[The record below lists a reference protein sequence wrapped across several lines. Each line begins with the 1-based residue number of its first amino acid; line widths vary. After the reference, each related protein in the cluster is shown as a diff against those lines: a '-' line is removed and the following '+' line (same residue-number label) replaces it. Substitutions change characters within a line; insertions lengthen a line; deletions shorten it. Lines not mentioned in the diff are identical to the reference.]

1 MPTMQLPQSVLIAN
15 RGEIAARIA
24 RTCQRLGVRSIAV
37 YSDADRGALHVRE
50 ADAAVAIGP
59 AQAAESYL
67 NISALLDAAK
77 RSGAEAVHPGYGFLS
92 ENPDFAQVC
101 ADAGIVWIGPPAAV
115 MSQLGDKAS
124 ARRLAIEAGVPVADG
139 VERDEG
145 DESLAA
151 ALSELGYPVMLKA
164 AAGGGGRGMRLLR
177 EPPADLREEIA
188 SARREA
194 ESAFGDGRLLAERAI
209 LDGRHIEVQV
219 LADRHG
225 NAVQLGERDCSVQ
238 RRRQKVIEEAPAPG
252 LADGVRQRLGEAAL
266 AITRAA
272 GYENAGT
279 VEFLLLPD
287 GEFVFL
293 EVNTRLQVEHPVT
306 EALTGLDLVELQL
319 RVAMG
324 EPLPIAQADI
334 AWQGH
339 AIESRVYAEDPGRS
353 YAPATGRLRWFEP
366 PALDGLRLDLG
377 VAQGDTVTPHYDP
390 LLGKLIAHGGTREE
404 ALDRAAAALDGLG
417 VAGLRSNAAQLLGVL
432 RSDDFRA
439 GGVDINW
446 LERAELN
453 PPAAPVE
460 ALLVAAL
467 DMALPRAEGAIGGW
481 RSSGEI
487 TARFAFHGREHDVVL
502 RRVVGSATS
511 WQASVDGAEVGQV
524 EAWRSAQG
532 VEIAA
537 NPAAGGRR
545 AEWTV
550 ARAGGSMRVSDGRR
564 SWAFTESERDRSAS
578 ARRRSGGAN
587 AIHAPLPGTI
597 AAVLV
602 EEGDV
607 VEAGQTLAV
616 LEAMKMEHLLPAP
629 SPGSVA
635 AVHCAVGA
643 TVEEGDLLIELAAG
657 EA

>member
-1 MPTMQLPQSVLIAN
+1 MQLPQSVLIAN

-24 RTCQRLGVRSIAV
+24 RTCRRLGVRSIAV
-37 YSDADRGALHVRE
+37 YSDADRGALHVHVRE
-50 ADAAVAIGP
+50 ADAALPIGP

-67 NISALLDAAK
+67 NIPALLNAAK

-92 ENPDFAQVC
+92 ENPEFAQAC

-151 ALSELGYPVMLKA
+151 ALSELGYPIMLKA

-177 EPPADLREEIA
+177 EPPADLRAEIA

-194 ESAFGDGRLLAERAI
+194 DSAFGDGRLLAERAI

-219 LADRHG
+219 LADRQG
-225 NAVQLGERDCSVQ
+225 SAVQLGERDCSVQ

-252 LADGVRQRLGEAAL
+252 LADDLRQRLGNAAL

-272 GYENAGT
+272 GYENVGT

-324 EPLPIAQADI
+324 EPLPITQADI

-339 AIESRVYAEDPGRS
+339 AIESRVYAEDPSRN
-353 YAPATGRLRWFEP
+353 YAPAIGRLRWFEP

-377 VAQGDTVTPHYDP
+377 VAQGDAVTPHYDP
-390 LLGKLIAHGGTREE
+390 LLGKLITHGNTREE
-404 ALDRAAAALDGLG
+404 ALDQAAAALDGLG
-417 VAGLRSNAAQLLGVL
+417 IAGLRSNAAQLLGVL

-439 GGVDINW
+439 GGVEINW

-460 ALLVAAL
+460 ALLAAAL
-467 DMALPRAEGAIGGW
+467 DRALPRVEGAIGGW

-487 TARFAFHGREHDVVL
+487 AARFAFHGREHDVAL
-502 RRVVGSATS
+502 RSVVGSAAS
-511 WQASVDGAEVGQV
+511 WQASVDGLEFGQID
-524 EAWRSAQG
+524 ARRSAQG
-532 VEIAA
+532 VELAVGSA
-537 NPAAGGRR
+537 GGGRR
-545 AEWTV
+545 EWTV
-550 ARAGGSMRVSDGRR
+550 ARAASGTRVSDGRR
-564 SWAFTESERDRSAS
+564 SWAFTESERDRSTS

-602 EEGDV
+602 GEGDV

-629 SPGSVA
+629 SPGSVV
-635 AVHCAVGA
+635 AVHCCIGA
-643 TVEEGDLLIELAAG
+643 TVEEGDLLIELAAS

>member
-1 MPTMQLPQSVLIAN
+1 MQLPQSVLIAN

-24 RTCQRLGVRSIAV
+24 RTCRRLGVRAIAV
-37 YSDADRGALHVRE
+37 YSDADRGALHIRE
-50 ADAAVAIGP
+50 ADAAVPIGP

-67 NISALLDAAK
+67 NIPALLDAA
-77 RSGAEAVHPGYGFLS
+77 RHSGAEAVHPGYGFLS
-92 ENPDFAQVC
+92 ENPEFAQAC

-145 DESLAA
+145 DDALAA
-151 ALSELGYPVMLKA
+151 ALAELGYPAMLKA

-177 EPPADLREEIA
+177 EPPDDLRAEIA

-219 LADRHG
+219 LADRQG

-252 LADGVRQRLGEAAL
+252 LPDGVRERLGEAAL
-266 AITRAA
+266 AIARAA

-279 VEFLLLPD
+279 VEFLLLPN

-319 RVAMG
+319 RIAMG

-339 AIESRVYAEDPGRS
+339 AIESRVYAEDPARD
-353 YAPATGRLRWFEP
+353 YAPSTGRLRWFEP
-366 PALDGLRLDLG
+366 PAGDGLRLDLG
-377 VAQGDTVTPHYDP
+377 VAQGDAVTPHYDP
-390 LLGKLIAHGGTREE
+390 LLGKLIAHGATREE
-404 ALDRAAAALDGLG
+404 ALERAAAALDGLG
-417 VAGLRSNAAQLLGVL
+417 VTGLRTNAAQLLGVL

-446 LERAELN
+446 LERADLD

-460 ALLVAAL
+460 ALLAAAL
-467 DMALPRAEGAIGGW
+467 DAALPRAEGAIGGW
-481 RSSGEI
+481 RSSGAI
-487 TARFAFHGREHDVVL
+487 AARFAFHGREHVVAL

-511 WQASVDGAEVGQV
+511 WQASVDGLEVRQIDARRTV
-524 EAWRSAQG
+524 QG
-532 VEIAA
+532 VDLAMD
-537 NPAAGGRR
+537 GRR

-550 ARAGGSMRVSDGRR
+550 ARAGAGVRVSNRRR
-564 SWAFTESERDRSAS
+564 SWAFTESERERSAS
-578 ARRRSGGAN
+578 ARRRSSGAN

-602 EEGDV
+602 GEGDA

-629 SPGSVA
+629 SPGRVA
-635 AVHCAVGA
+635 AVHCAIGA

-657 EA
+657 EP

>member
-1 MPTMQLPQSVLIAN
+1 MPITQLPQSVLIAN

-24 RTCQRLGVRSIAV
+24 RTCRRLGVRAIAV

-50 ADAAVAIGP
+50 ADAAVPIGP

-67 NISALLDAAK
+67 NIPALLDAAR
-77 RSGAEAVHPGYGFLS
+77 RSGADAVHPGYGFLS
-92 ENPDFAQVC
+92 ENPEFAQAC
-101 ADAGIVWIGPPAAV
+101 ADAGIAWIGPPAAV
-115 MSQLGDKAS
+115 MSQLGDKTS

-145 DESLAA
+145 DTALAA
-151 ALSELGYPVMLKA
+151 ALAELGYPVMLKA

-177 EPPADLREEIA
+177 EPPDDLRAEIA

-219 LADRHG
+219 LADRQG

-252 LADGVRQRLGEAAL
+252 LPDDVRERLGEAAL
-266 AITRAA
+266 AIARAA

-319 RVAMG
+319 RIAMG

-353 YAPATGRLRWFEP
+353 YAPSTGRLRWFEP
-366 PALDGLRLDLG
+366 PATDGLRLDLG
-377 VAQGDTVTPHYDP
+377 VAQGDAVTPHYDP
-390 LLGKLIAHGGTREE
+390 LLGKLIAHGATREE
-404 ALDRAAAALDGLG
+404 ALERAAAALDGLG
-417 VAGLRSNAAQLLGVL
+417 VAGLRTNAAQLLGVL
-432 RSDDFRA
+432 RSNDFRA

-446 LERAELN
+446 LERAELD
-453 PPAAPVE
+453 PPTAPPE
-460 ALLVAAL
+460 ALLAAAL
-467 DMALPRAEGAIGGW
+467 DAALPHAEGAIGGW

-487 TARFAFHGREHDVVL
+487 AARLAFHGREHDVAL
-502 RRVVGSATS
+502 RRVAGSATS
-511 WQASVDGAEVGQV
+511 WQASVDGLEVGQID
-524 EAWRSAQG
+524 AQRSAYG
-532 VEIAA
+532 VELAVNLA
-537 NPAAGGRR
+537 DGGRH

-550 ARAGGSMRVSDGRR
+550 ARASTGVRVSNGRR
-564 SWAFTESERDRSAS
+564 SWAFTESERERSAS
-578 ARRRSGGAN
+578 ARRRSSGAN

-602 EEGDV
+602 GEGDA

-629 SPGSVA
+629 SPGRVA
-635 AVHCAVGA
+635 AVHCAIGA
-643 TVEEGDLLIELAAG
+643 TVEEGDLLIELAAV
-657 EA
+657 EP

>member
-1 MPTMQLPQSVLIAN
+1 MQLPQSVLIAN

-24 RTCQRLGVRSIAV
+24 RTCRRLGVRAIAV
-37 YSDADRGALHVRE
+37 YSDADRGALHIRE
-50 ADAAVAIGP
+50 ADAAVPIGP

-67 NISALLDAAK
+67 NIPTLLDAAR
-77 RSGAEAVHPGYGFLS
+77 RSGADAVHPGYGFLS
-92 ENPDFAQVC
+92 ENPEFAQAC

-145 DESLAA
+145 DAALAA
-151 ALSELGYPVMLKA
+151 ALAELGYPVMLKA

-177 EPPADLREEIA
+177 EPPDDLRAEIA

-219 LADRHG
+219 LADRQG

-252 LADGVRQRLGEAAL
+252 LADDLRERLGEAAL
-266 AITRAA
+266 AIARAA

-319 RVAMG
+319 RIAMG

-334 AWQGH
+334 AWRGH
-339 AIESRVYAEDPGRS
+339 AIESRVYAEDPGRN
-353 YAPATGRLRWFEP
+353 YAPSTGRLRWFEP
-366 PALDGLRLDLG
+366 PAADGLRLDLG
-377 VAQGDTVTPHYDP
+377 VAQGDAVTPHYDP
-390 LLGKLIAHGGTREE
+390 LLGKLIAHGATREE

-417 VAGLRSNAAQLLGVL
+417 VAGLRTNAAQLLGVL

-446 LERAELN
+446 LERAELD
-453 PPAAPVE
+453 PPAAPPA
-460 ALLVAAL
+460 ALLAAAL
-467 DMALPRAEGAIGGW
+467 DAALPRAEGAIGGW

-487 TARFAFHGREHDVVL
+487 AARFAFHGREHDVAL

-511 WQASVDGAEVGQV
+511 WQATVDDAEVGQV
-524 EAWRSAQG
+524 EARRSAQG
-532 VEIAA
+532 VELAVD
-537 NPAAGGRR
+537 GRR
-545 AEWTV
+545 AEWLV
-550 ARAGGSMRVSDGRR
+550 ARAGGGVRVSDGRR
-564 SWAFTESERDRSAS
+564 SWAFTESERERSAS
-578 ARRRSGGAN
+578 TRRRSSGAN

-602 EEGDV
+602 GEGDA

-629 SPGSVA
+629 SPGRVA
-635 AVHCAVGA
+635 AVHCAIGA

-657 EA
+657 EP

>member
-1 MPTMQLPQSVLIAN
+1 MQLPQSVLIAN

-24 RTCQRLGVRSIAV
+24 RTCRRLGVRSIAV
-37 YSDADRGALHVRE
+37 YSDADRGALHIRE
-50 ADAAVAIGP
+50 ADAAVQIGP

-67 NISALLDAAK
+67 NIPALLDAAR
-77 RSGAEAVHPGYGFLS
+77 RSGADAVHPGYGFLS
-92 ENPDFAQVC
+92 ENPEFAQAC

-145 DESLAA
+145 DTALAA
-151 ALSELGYPVMLKA
+151 ALAELGYPAMLKA

-177 EPPADLREEIA
+177 EPPDDLRAEIA

-194 ESAFGDGRLLAERAI
+194 DSAFGDGRLLAERAI

-219 LADRHG
+219 LADRQG

-252 LADGVRQRLGEAAL
+252 LADDLRERLGEAAL
-266 AITRAA
+266 AIARAA

-319 RVAMG
+319 RIAMG

-334 AWQGH
+334 AWRGH
-339 AIESRVYAEDPGRS
+339 AIESRVYAEDPARN
-353 YAPATGRLRWFEP
+353 YAPSTGRLRWFEP
-366 PALDGLRLDLG
+366 PAADGLRLDLG
-377 VAQGDTVTPHYDP
+377 VAQGDAVTPHYDP
-390 LLGKLIAHGGTREE
+390 LLGKLIAHGATREE
-404 ALDRAAAALDGLG
+404 ALERAAAALDGLG
-417 VAGLRSNAAQLLGVL
+417 VAGLRANAAQLLGVL
-432 RSDDFRA
+432 RSDDFQA

-446 LERAELN
+446 LERAELD

-460 ALLVAAL
+460 ALLAAAL
-467 DMALPRAEGAIGGW
+467 DAALPRAEGAIGGW

-487 TARFAFHGREHDVVL
+487 AARFAFHGREHDVAL

-511 WQASVDGAEVGQV
+511 WQASVDDTEVGQI
-524 EAWRSAQG
+524 EARRSAQG
-532 VEIAA
+532 LELAA
-537 NPAAGGRR
+537 NLADGGRR

-550 ARAGGSMRVSDGRR
+550 ARAAGGVRVSDGRR
-564 SWAFTESERDRSAS
+564 SWAFTQSERERSAS
-578 ARRRSGGAN
+578 ARRRSSGAN

-602 EEGDV
+602 GEGDA

-629 SPGSVA
+629 SPGRVA
-635 AVHCAVGA
+635 AVHCAIGA

-657 EA
+657 EP

>member
-1 MPTMQLPQSVLIAN
+1 MQLPQSVLIAN

-24 RTCQRLGVRSIAV
+24 RTCRRLGVRAIAV
-37 YSDADRGALHVRE
+37 YSDADRGALHIRE
-50 ADAAVAIGP
+50 ADAAVPIGP

-67 NISALLDAAK
+67 NIPALLDAA
-77 RSGAEAVHPGYGFLS
+77 RHSGAEAVHPGYGFLS
-92 ENPDFAQVC
+92 ENPEFAQAC

-145 DESLAA
+145 DAALAA
-151 ALSELGYPVMLKA
+151 ALAELGYPVMLKA

-177 EPPADLREEIA
+177 EPPDDLRAEIA

-219 LADRHG
+219 LADRQG

-252 LADGVRQRLGEAAL
+252 LPDGVRERLGEAAL
-266 AITRAA
+266 AIARAA

-334 AWQGH
+334 AWRGH
-339 AIESRVYAEDPGRS
+339 AIESRVYAEDPGRN
-353 YAPATGRLRWFEP
+353 YAPSTGRLRWFEP
-366 PALDGLRLDLG
+366 PATDGLRLDLG
-377 VAQGDTVTPHYDP
+377 VAQGDAVTPHYDP
-390 LLGKLIAHGGTREE
+390 LLGKLIAHGATREE

-417 VAGLRSNAAQLLGVL
+417 VAGLRANAAQLLGVL

-446 LERAELN
+446 LERAELD

-460 ALLVAAL
+460 ALLAAAL
-467 DMALPRAEGAIGGW
+467 DAALPRAEGAIGGW

-487 TARFAFHGREHDVVL
+487 AARFAFHGREHDVAL

-511 WQASVDGAEVGQV
+511 WQASVDDAEVGQID
-524 EAWRSAQG
+524 AQRSAQG
-532 VEIAA
+532 VELAA
-537 NPAAGGRR
+537 NLADGGRR

-550 ARAGGSMRVSDGRR
+550 ARAGGGVRVSDGRR
-564 SWAFTESERDRSAS
+564 SWAFTQSERERSAS
-578 ARRRSGGAN
+578 ARRRSSGAN

-602 EEGDV
+602 GEGDA

-629 SPGSVA
+629 LPGRVA
-635 AVHCAVGA
+635 AVHCAIGA

-657 EA
+657 EP